1 MSERSETFVREIVKR
16 FPKLSPLLREHL
28 HDNSGELLPHVFFGD
43 LTRYAVALLTSADG
57 GLEASRELR
66 ELLAFLEESF
76 ASGDSE
82 LCELISVSFLENLP
96 YPWENGS
103 ELRSMLGP
111 TLSMEMS
118 RKG

>member
-1 MSERSETFVREIVKR
+1 VSDQTEAFVKGIVER
-16 FPKLSPLLREHL
+16 FPKLSPLLQEHL
-28 HDNSGELLPHVFFGD
+28 HDNRGELLPHLFFGD
-43 LTRYAVALLTSADG
+43 LTRYVVALVTSGDNQ
-57 GLEASRELR
+57 LEARRELR

-96 YPWENGS
+96 YPWEDGS
-103 ELRSMLGP
+103 QLRSMLGP
-111 TLSMEMS
+111 TLSTELS